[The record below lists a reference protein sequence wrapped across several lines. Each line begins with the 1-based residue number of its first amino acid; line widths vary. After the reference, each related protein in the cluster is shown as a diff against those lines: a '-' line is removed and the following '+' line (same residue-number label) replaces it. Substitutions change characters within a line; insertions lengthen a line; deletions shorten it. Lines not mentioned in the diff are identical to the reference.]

1 MINLEKKYSTLSK
14 DDRLKLAQIMKRKRL
29 EMGITLE
36 KMSDGICS
44 TSYLSKIENCLV
56 DVDDYYYN
64 VLFERLNL
72 DYAELLQTRLLPI
85 DADILNAYLENDIK
99 AIHNYVSKTID
110 NNNYCDVET
119 ELFLLLYNIINHNFD
134 ETNLIISKIEV
145 VFKVLSPDEQ
155 QFFQYLKALYSFYSS
170 NYKEL
175 YDEILNLQKLQIKDE
190 ALKIA
195 VADLLLDYFFVTNKA
210 GSFYNAFQDYL
221 NLPLSLK
228 YLRVRMK
235 HQLQSLV
242 LRADDPD
249 VLDRIELLKNSSVRF
264 MDVYNFY
271 YVYYLV
277 YKSRFQEAFDY
288 MQDIKISGEI
298 LVLYAIVVDKLK
310 NPDYYYQYL
319 NFTEIKEN
327 SYCSLYSEVVN
338 YYTLKFRNYDHSYLL
353 NYIRRNLASSEA
365 NSFRNLVFYYYE
377 KEYCNLALELGRY
390 KELVKYY
397 SKK

>member
-1 MINLEKKYSTLSK
+1 MINLEKKYSTLTK

-175 YDEILNLQKLQIKDE
+175 YDEILNLQKIQIKDE

-327 SYCSLYSEVVN
+327 SYCSLYTEVVN

>member
-1 MINLEKKYSTLSK
+1 MINLEKKYSTLTK

>member
-85 DADILNAYLENDIK
+85 DADILNAYLENDLK

-175 YDEILNLQKLQIKDE
+175 YDEILNLQKIQIKDE

>member
-1 MINLEKKYSTLSK
+1 MINLEKKYSTLTK

-175 YDEILNLQKLQIKDE
+175 YAEILNLQKLQIKDE

>member
-85 DADILNAYLENDIK
+85 DADILNAYLENDLK